1 MKSRVSTIFVPQ
13 MYKEPV
19 ERYLAQKEAYLIE
32 KLKSKYE
39 ETVANAKQAA
49 DFQRG
54 QATKRILKIML
65 YSMWADEKIGFGPV
79 RLERVT
85 KAVGKYMNLLQ
96 NDYGVEDFEE
106 KIDMDFQRI
115 GFDFDSVYGGCCDAT

>member
-1 MKSRVSTIFVPQ
+1 

-19 ERYLAQKEAYLIE
+19 ERFLAQKEAYLIE

-39 ETVANAKQAA
+39 EIVENAKQAA
-49 DFQRG
+49 DCQRG

-85 KAVGKYMNLLQ
+85 KAVGKYMKLLQ
-96 NDYGVEDFEE
+96 NDYGVDDFEE

-115 GFDFDSVYGGCCDAT
+115 GFDFDSVYGGYCDAT